1 MKISSL
7 SSRYL
12 EEFDSGSSNRI
23 FELLLILIA
32 SLFVFSNSFALNI
45 INGNGQLL
53 QHLIVPIA
61 WFSGILLVYWLM
73 NKYTNY
79 HDRYLVPILALLAG
93 WGLIL
98 ISRLAVNFLYRQLL
112 WLGIGLT
119 LMTVIA
125 LVPRNLRWLRHYRYT
140 LLAFGLLLLLAT
152 ILFGVNP
159 SGSGAALWLKVPF
172 AGQVYFQ
179 PSELLK
185 VVLVIFLASYFDERE
200 PIRGFKVFK
209 VKSAFGRQA
218 ANLLPLFLMW
228 GFSLL
233 ILIWQRDL
241 GTATI
246 FFIVFLALLYLATGS
261 KQMIAA
267 GLGLLLVAAI
277 IAYAVF
283 DVVSLR
289 IDTWIDPWSEAT
301 GRGFQIVQSLYSL
314 ASGGIFGQGVGLG
327 SPTYIP
333 VVHTDFA
340 FAAVGEEWGLI
351 GGLTVVVLFAIL
363 AYRGFRI
370 AAQSMRPFRIYLA
383 AGLAIMFSVQS
394 LLIMG
399 GVTKVLPLT
408 GVTLPFISYGGSSM
422 IVSCIMVGLLLNMSR
437 IPVSNISHRA

>member
-7 SSRYL
+7 GTKYL
-12 EEFDSGSSNRI
+12 QEFGGGSSNPI
-23 FELLLILIA
+23 FEILLILIA
-32 SLFVFSNSFALNI
+32 SVFVFSNSFALNI
-45 INGNGQLL
+45 IDGNGQLL
-53 QHLIVPIA
+53 QHLFVPIA
-61 WFSGILLVYWLM
+61 WFIGVMLVFWLI
-73 NKYTNY
+73 NKFAKS
-79 HDRYLVPILALLAG
+79 HDRYLIPIIALLAG

-98 ISRLAVNFLYRQLL
+98 ISRLAENFLYRQLL
-112 WLGIGLT
+112 WLGIGLM
-119 LMTVIA
+119 LITVIT

-172 AGQVYFQ
+172 AGHVYFQ

-185 VVLVIFLASYFDERE
+185 VILVIFLASYFDERE
-200 PIRGFKVFK
+200 PIRGFKFFK
-209 VKSAFGRQA
+209 SKSPLGSQA

-261 KQMIAA
+261 RRMIAA
-267 GLGLLLVAAI
+267 GLSLLLVAAI
-277 IAYAVF
+277 IAYAIF

-351 GGLTVVVLFAIL
+351 GGLTVVALFAVL

-370 AAQSMRPFRIYLA
+370 AAQSKRPFRIYLA

-408 GVTLPFISYGGSSM
+408 GVTLPFVSYGGSSM
-422 IVSCIMVGLLLNMSR
+422 VISSIMVGLLLNMSR
-437 IPVSNISHRA
+437 YPDNNISYRE